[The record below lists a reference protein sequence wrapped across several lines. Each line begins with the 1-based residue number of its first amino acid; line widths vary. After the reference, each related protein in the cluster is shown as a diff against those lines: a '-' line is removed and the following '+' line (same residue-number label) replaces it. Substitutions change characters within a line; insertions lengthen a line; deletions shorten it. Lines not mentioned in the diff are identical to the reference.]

1 MCIRDRQADQWTGTK
16 DTRKEIPFVRAAKS
30 GGWRS
35 ELPAPMVEK
44 IEAAWGP
51 IMRTLGY
58 ELTTRSASELRE
70 HEFLGALS
78 STPR

>member
-1 MCIRDRQADQWTGTK
+1 
-16 DTRKEIPFVRAAKS
+16 
-30 GGWRS
+30 
-35 ELPAPMVEK
+35 MVEK